1 MTRALRTF
9 LLIAL
14 VAVGVAGCATTRA
27 EVPRERP
34 ALDVPMPP
42 PRVIEPLPVPDPPP
56 VQPLGEVPGGSTPV
70 PPRPRPQRAAEN
82 NAKPESKPDE
92 TKPPESAAQPNPPPV
107 PQLSIPEASDAARL
121 TAQIRGTI
129 ERTRAALEKIDYGP
143 LSDTRKKTYNE
154 VKLFADQAE
163 AELKLNNLLVAKELA
178 EKSER
183 LVKDLQG
190 RVALWASASDPHSGP
205 RIPYVARHAAE
216 VNRSLGRTPRQS
228 AQIVNY

>member
-1 MTRALRTF
+1 MSAFLRS
-9 LLIAL
+9 IML
-14 VAVGVAGCATTRA
+14 VGVVAGGVAGCATTRA

-34 ALDVPMPP
+34 VLDVPMPP

-56 VQPLGEVPGGSTPV
+56 VQPLSDVPGGSTPI
-70 PPRPRPQRAAEN
+70 PPRPRPQRPAEN
-82 NAKPESKPDE
+82 TAKPESKPEE
-92 TKPPESAAQPNPPPV
+92 TKPPENPAQANPPPV

-121 TAQIRGTI
+121 TAQIRSTI

-143 LSDTRKKTYNE
+143 LSDIRKKTYNE

-190 RVALWASASDPHSGP
+190 RVAVWPPAP
-205 RIPYVARHAAE
+205 
-216 VNRSLGRTPRQS
+216 
-228 AQIVNY
+228 

>member
-1 MTRALRTF
+1 MTRNQKLDRALRGGKGSWKVISLILLTGVMDKSAF
-9 LLIAL
+9 LRSALL
-14 VAVGVAGCATTRA
+14 VAVATAGGACATTRA

-56 VQPLGEVPGGSTPV
+56 VQPVGELPGGSTPA
-70 PPRPRPQRAAEN
+70 PPRPRPQRPPEN
-82 NAKPESKPDE
+82 NNSKSESKPEEPKQAE
-92 TKPPESAAQPNPPPV
+92 TPPPANPPPV
-107 PQLSIPEASDAARL
+107 PQLSIPEAVDASKL
-121 TAQIRGTI
+121 TGQIRGTI
-129 ERTRAALEKIDYGP
+129 ERTRAALERIDYGP

-178 EKSER
+178 DKAER

-190 RVALWASASDPHSGP
+190 RVAL
-205 RIPYVARHAAE
+205 
-216 VNRSLGRTPRQS
+216 GRPGAPTE
-228 AQIVNY
+228 